1 MQSSG
6 KLRIALALIAVLALL
21 VAAGASSSGVLASP
35 GTPSVQT
42 TCVDSPSATGT
53 TTVNLPITIQGLSD
67 LGAAAYTLYLETP
80 SPVTMPVGSNAG
92 PEFTAWC
99 TGIGGIPQV
108 ARTDVADDANCG
120 SPHVAGTNCWQIDV
134 FCFALGGLSGGVQ
147 PSLTSQL
154 AVGAPLG
161 SHNFTIIPEL
171 VNGSRSLVFDNTGVS
186 APMSPIV
193 NAIPTVVIG
202 DTCEPTAVT
211 MAGFD
216 TTTDSPAPFAATAW
230 PLLAGA
236 AALAAGGAYVLLRR
250 KS

>member
-1 MQSSG
+1 M
-6 KLRIALALIAVLALL
+6 AVLALMM
-21 VAAGASSSGVLASP
+21 AAASISSGAPASP

-53 TTVNLPITIQGLSD
+53 TTVNLPIAIQGLSD
-67 LGAAAYTLYLETP
+67 LGAAAYTLYLEAP
-80 SPVTMPVGSNAG
+80 SAVTMPVGSNAG

-99 TGIGGIPQV
+99 TGIGGTPQV
-108 ARTDVADDANCG
+108 ARIDIADDANCG
-120 SPHVAGTNCWQIDV
+120 TPHAAGTNCWQVDV

-161 SHNFTIIPEL
+161 SHNITIIPEL
-171 VNGSRSLVFDNTGVS
+171 VNGSESLVFDNAGAS
-186 APMSPIV
+186 APMSPIT
-193 NAIPTVVIG
+193 NATPTVVIG
-202 DTCEPTAVT
+202 GSCVPTAVT
-211 MAGFD
+211 MSGFD
-216 TTTDSPAPFAATAW
+216 AATDSPAPFAAAAW

-236 AALAAGGAYVLLRR
+236 AAVAAGGAYALMRR